1 MSTNIE
7 NLRVLSEKLQ
17 KDIEQR
23 RTEALNTAAQYIKTE
38 EKRKAFL
45 NRQNYSM
52 GITNEYLEY
61 SMKILQV
68 KILQVVEN
76 HTEKE
81 IEPPQPKPIE
91 RNPPSIKSIHFF
103 NGKEAARAASIARAK
118 AKYDF

>member
-68 KILQVVEN
+68 VEN